1 MSYYVTSENSV
12 LNINNAHL
20 KVSGNIQTDVMKLG
34 AIEFAPPAS
43 DVPGTVNFTNVT
55 TGVTTTSNLNVGGT
69 LQLGTVEV
77 VGTPANTAN
86 LHDVVNLGNVTS
98 NTVQFTNATTGIV
111 ATGNVEASKFIGDGS
126 LLTGITTIE
135 SNVDLIRNTDNT
147 AFINLNSNVVTE
159 FPRSKKLIK
168 YPKVVL
174 TANGLNQGYTV
185 SGSSDYSSGLT
196 YYGAFTPPTSSNN
209 PSGAWLTP
217 TSGTT
222 GYNTNYTGAYLLSTQ
237 LHSGSLTGE
246 YVQIVLPEKINPV
259 KFTVQPRPESA
270 NSNQGLKSCVKEGE
284 IWASNDDGTTWVA
297 VGTIQNFTP
306 YHIYQQ
312 YVVDDFSVSGYYDTF
327 ALIIHKNNGQ
337 TFAGIGE
344 WRIFGVPEYDPDAH
358 GTNVAIKSISNIPT
372 HEWLD
377 VYYDAKFETPG
388 STITVSDR
396 KSSGTAANASSGT
409 PAITV
414 ANNAFVFNG
423 SNYISNTRSG
433 YSGAQTYTAAVW
445 IKPDPQ
451 SYASTNSCIFQF
463 GKGQTSTTDTS
474 FGLFLQSHGSIRAYI
489 YGNADLDIFGAREDS
504 KWTHL
509 AATYDLP
516 TGQIELYINGVL
528 RTSKRSGTTAA
539 IGSTPYLI
547 IGTQGTS
554 SNSPNSSAYYEG
566 SIANFRLF
574 NRALISDEIYQL
586 YAYQKQ
592 EFQDI
597 NTSLTLKAGRLGVGT
612 NQPRAVLDILGDAII
627 SSSLHV
633 EKLVMNGLFDHVLLE
648 EAEIYYDPSRA
659 ECQDRTE
666 FMNNT
671 VNDIKGNWPGTKVG
685 ITEYNHYWL
694 QNTNN
699 SGIQTN
705 GNVDLRRDW
714 TAMVWFRPADD
725 NNMQYWKI
733 LGHGIHGNNS
743 GLHFSGADGT
753 RLRCGMYANDL
764 DASTTTGMSNRREWM
779 CMTFAYFHNKGVAG
793 DCDKM
798 IYQNERLVAHQQG
811 SIGDGHHFGGVG
823 AGGTGAS
830 NGHQPYQAA
839 PTKLR
844 FGANFGSYSLGEGRT
859 NQNLGPCIFIPRFIS
874 REEVRSLYRFFA
886 IRFPRTGAYDS

>member
-1 MSYYVTSENSV
+1 MSYYVTNENSV

-55 TGVTTTSNLNVGGT
+55 TGVTTSSNLNVGGT
-69 LQLGTVEV
+69 LQLGTVELV
-77 VGTPANTAN
+77 TATAA
-86 LHDVVNLGNVTS
+86 LEQTVNLGNVTS

-209 PSGAWLTP
+209 PPGAWLTP

-451 SYASTNSCIFQF
+451 AYASTNSCIFQF
-463 GKGQTSTTDTS
+463 GRGQTSTTDTS
-474 FGLFLQSHGSIRAYI
+474 FGLFLQSYGSIRAYI
-489 YGNADLDIFGAREDS
+489 YGNNDLDVFGEREDS

-798 IYQNERLVAHQQG
+798 IYQNERLVGHQQG
-811 SIGDGHHFGGVG
+811 SIGDGHHFGGAG

>member
-1 MSYYVTSENSV
+1 MSYYVTHENSV

-20 KVSGNIQTDVMKLG
+20 KVSGNVMTDVLKLG
-34 AIEFAPPAS
+34 AMEFAPPAS

-69 LQLGTVEV
+69 LMLGSVEV
-77 VGTPANTAN
+77 VGTPANTSN
-86 LHDVVNLGNVTS
+86 LHDVVELGNVTS
-98 NTVQFTNATTGIV
+98 NTVQFTNPTTGLV
-111 ATGNVEASKFIGDGS
+111 ATGNVETQGKFIGDGS

-159 FPRSKKLIK
+159 YHRSKKIIK
-168 YPKVVL
+168 YPRVVL
-174 TANGLNQGYTV
+174 TANGSNQGYTV
-185 SGSSDYSSGLT
+185 SGSNEYSAGLT
-196 YYGAFTPPTSSNN
+196 YYGAFTPPTNSNN

-222 GYNTNYTGAYLLSTQ
+222 GYSTSDGDYLLSAQ

-270 NSNQGLKSCVKEGE
+270 NSNQGLKSCIKDGE
-284 IWASNDDGTTWVA
+284 IWASNDGGTTWVA

-327 ALIIHKNNGQ
+327 ALIIHRNNRQ

-358 GTNVAIKSISNIPT
+358 GTNVTIKSISNIPT

-388 STITVSDR
+388 LAVTVSDR
-396 KSSGTAANASSGT
+396 KSSGTAANASSGI

-433 YSGAQTYTAAVW
+433 YSGSQTYTVAVW

-451 SYASTNSCIFQF
+451 AYASTNSCIFQF
-463 GKGQTSTTDTS
+463 GRGQTSTTDTS
-474 FGLFLQSHGSIRAYI
+474 FGLALQSYGSIRAYI
-489 YGNADLDIFGAREDS
+489 YGNNDLDVFGEREDS

-516 TGQIELYINGVL
+516 TGQVELYKNGVL
-528 RTSKRSGTTAA
+528 IASKRSGTTAA
-539 IGSTPYLI
+539 IGSTAYLI

-554 SNSPNSSAYYEG
+554 SNSPNSAYYEG

-612 NQPRAVLDILGDAII
+612 NQPRSVLDVLGDAII

-633 EKLVMNGLFDHVLLE
+633 EKLVINGLFDHVLLE

-659 ECQDRTE
+659 DCQDRTE

-671 VNDIKGNWPGTKVG
+671 VNDIKGNWRGTKVG

-694 QNTNN
+694 QNTTN
-699 SGIQTN
+699 SSIETYDN
-705 GNVDLRRDW
+705 IDLRRDW
-714 TAMVWFRPADD
+714 TAMVWFRPSDD
-725 NNMQYWKI
+725 NNAGVWKV
-733 LGHGIHGNNS
+733 LGHGIYAQS
-743 GLHFSGADGT
+743 QGLHVSGADGT
-753 RLRCGMYANDL
+753 RLRCGMYGNDI
-764 DASTTTGMSNRREWM
+764 DVSTSTGLSIRREWM
-779 CMTFAYFHNKGVAG
+779 CITFAYFHNKGVAG
-793 DCDKM
+793 NCDKM
-798 IYQNERLVAHQQG
+798 IYQNERLVGHQQAG
-811 SIGDGHHFGGVG
+811 IGDGTHFSGV
-823 AGGTGAS
+823 AGGSGTQ
-830 NGHQPYQAA
+830 NGHPPYEAA

-844 FGANFGSYSLGEGRT
+844 FGANFGSYNLGEGRL
-859 NQNLGPCIFIPRFIS
+859 NQSLGPCIFIPRFIS
-874 REEVRSLYRFFA
+874 RDEVRSLYRFFA
-886 IRFPRTGAYDS
+886 IRFPRAGAMDL

>member
-1 MSYYVTSENSV
+1 
-12 LNINNAHL
+12 
-20 KVSGNIQTDVMKLG
+20 
-34 AIEFAPPAS
+34 
-43 DVPGTVNFTNVT
+43 
-55 TGVTTTSNLNVGGT
+55 
-69 LQLGTVEV
+69 
-77 VGTPANTAN
+77 
-86 LHDVVNLGNVTS
+86 
-98 NTVQFTNATTGIV
+98 V

-135 SNVDLIRNTDNT
+135 SNVDLIRNTNNT

-159 FPRSKKLIK
+159 YHRSRKLIK

-185 SGSSDYSSGLT
+185 SGSNDYSAGLT

-222 GYNTNYTGAYLLSTQ
+222 GYNTNYTGAYLLSSQ

-284 IWASNDDGTTWVA
+284 IWASNDAGTTWVA
-297 VGTIQNFTP
+297 VGTIQNFIP

-344 WRIFGVPEYDPDAH
+344 WRIFGVPEHDPDAH
-358 GTNVAIKSISNIPT
+358 GTNVTIKSISNIPT

-388 STITVSDR
+388 TVNLVSDR

-423 SNYISNTRSG
+423 SNYIANTRSG
-433 YSGAQTYTAAVW
+433 YSGSQTYTAAVW

-566 SIANFRLF
+566 SISNFRLF

-586 YAYQKQ
+586 YTYQKQ

-597 NTSLTLKAGRLGVGT
+597 NTSLTLKGGRLGVGT

-633 EKLVMNGLFDHVLLE
+633 EKLVINGLFDHVLLE

-714 TAMVWFRPADD
+714 TAMIWFRPVDD
-725 NNMQYWKI
+725 SNMQHWKI
-733 LGHGIHGNNS
+733 LGHGIHGTNQ
-743 GLHFSGADGT
+743 GLHFAGADGT
-753 RLRCGMYANDL
+753 RLRCGMYGNDL
-764 DASTTTGMSNRREWM
+764 DAGTTTGMTNRREWM

-798 IYQNERLVAHQQG
+798 IYQNERLVGHQQG
-811 SIGDGHHFGGVG
+811 SIGDGHHFSGAG
-823 AGGTGAS
+823 AGGTGAA

-844 FGANFGSYSLGEGRT
+844 FGASFGSYNLGEGRL

-874 REEVRSLYRFFA
+874 RDEVRSLYRFFA

>member
-1 MSYYVTSENSV
+1 MSYYVTHENSV

-20 KVSGNIQTDVMKLG
+20 KVSGNVHTDVMKLG

-69 LQLGTVEV
+69 LMLGSVELAMA
-77 VGTPANTAN
+77 TNALEQT
-86 LHDVVNLGNVTS
+86 VNLGNTTS
-98 NTVQFTNATTGIV
+98 NTVQFTNPTTGLV
-111 ATGNVEASKFIGDGS
+111 ATGNVETQGKFIGDGS

-159 FPRSKKLIK
+159 YHRSKKIIK

-174 TANGLNQGYTV
+174 TANGSNQGYTV
-185 SGSSDYSSGLT
+185 SGSNEYSAGLT
-196 YYGAFTPPTSSNN
+196 YYGAFTPPTNSNN

-217 TSGTT
+217 TSGIT
-222 GYNTNYTGAYLLSTQ
+222 GYSTGNGDYLLSAQ

-270 NSNQGLKSCVKEGE
+270 NSNQGLKSCIKDGE
-284 IWASNDDGTTWVA
+284 IWASNDGGTTWVA

-327 ALIIHKNNGQ
+327 ALIIHRNNCA

-358 GTNVAIKSISNIPT
+358 GTNVTIKSISNIPT

-388 STITVSDR
+388 LATTVSDR
-396 KSSGTAANASSGT
+396 KSSGTAVNASS
-409 PAITV
+409 PSPPTV
-414 ANNAFVFNG
+414 ANNVFVFN
-423 SNYISNTRSG
+423 STFMSNTRTG
-433 YSGAQTYTAAVW
+433 YSGSQTYTAAVW

-451 SYASTNSCIFQF
+451 AYASTNSCIFQF
-463 GKGQTSTTDTS
+463 GRGQTSTTDTA
-474 FGLFLQSHGSIRAYI
+474 FGITLQSYGAIRAYI
-489 YGNADLDIFGAREDS
+489 YGNNNLDVFGEREDS

-516 TGQIELYINGVL
+516 TGQVELYKNGVL
-528 RTSKRSGTTAA
+528 LASKRSGTTAA
-539 IGSTPYLI
+539 IGSTAHLI

-554 SNSPNSSAYYEG
+554 TNTPNTSAYYDG

-612 NQPRAVLDILGDAII
+612 DQPRSVLDVLGDAII

-633 EKLVMNGLFDHVLLE
+633 EKLFINGTLDHVLLE

-659 ECQDRTE
+659 DCQDRTE

-671 VNDIKGNWPGTKVG
+671 VRDIKGNYDGTKTG
-685 ITEYNHYWL
+685 ITEYNHFWA
-694 QNTNN
+694 QNSSASWIATNN
-699 SGIQTN
+699 
-705 GNVDLRRDW
+705 NVDLRRDW
-714 TAMVWFRPADD
+714 TAMVWMKPNAND
-725 NNMQYWKI
+725 NLAGWKI
-733 LGHGIHGNNS
+733 LGHGTSNMNR
-743 GLHFSGADGT
+743 GLHFQGADGS
-753 RLRCGMYANDL
+753 RIRAGMYGNDI
-764 DASTTTGMSNRREWM
+764 DVGTATGMSRRIEWN
-779 CMTFAYFHNKGVAG
+779 CMTFAYYHNNGVAG
-793 DCDKM
+793 NCDKM
-798 IYQNERLVAHQQG
+798 IYQNERLVGHQQAG
-811 SIGDGHHFGGVG
+811 IGDGHHFSGNTGGS
-823 AGGTGAS
+823 GTQ
-830 NGHQPYQAA
+830 NGHQPYQE
-839 PTKLR
+839 PPNILR
-844 FGANFGSYSLGEGRT
+844 FGAGFASTGDNGVT
-859 NQNLGPCIFIPRFIS
+859 DQHLGPCIFIPRFLS
-874 REEVRSLYRFFA
+874 RDEVRSLYRFFA
-886 IRFPRTGAYDS
+886 IRFGRVGASN

>member
-1 MSYYVTSENSV
+1 MSYYVTNENSV

-69 LQLGTVEV
+69 LMLGSVELV
-77 VGTPANTAN
+77 TATAA
-86 LHDVVNLGNVTS
+86 LEQTVNLGNVTS

-539 IGSTPYLI
+539 IGSTAYLI

-725 NNMQYWKI
+725 NNMTYWKI
-733 LGHGIHGNNS
+733 LGHGIHGTSS

-753 RLRCGMYANDL
+753 RLRCGMYGNDL

-798 IYQNERLVAHQQG
+798 IYQNERLVGHQQG
-811 SIGDGHHFGGVG
+811 SIGDGHHFGGAG